1 MKKVLVAYVSM
12 TGYTQKM
19 AENIVEGI
27 RQSGNE
33 AVLKKVLE
41 LKDPEALKG
50 YDGYFFGSPTYY
62 RNMTAEMQ
70 DFLIFARMANLS
82 GKMCGAFG
90 SYMFSGEAGKLIFET
105 MEFVFKMDMLE
116 LGSLDLKEPVVPTEE
131 GIMECRNYGKAMGER
146 LARLP

>member
-1 MKKVLVAYVSM
+1 MKKVLVAYMSM

-19 AENIVEGI
+19 AESIVEGI
-27 RQSGNE
+27 QESGNE

-41 LKDPEALKG
+41 LKDPESLKG
-50 YDGYFFGSPTYY
+50 YDGYIFGSPTYY

-70 DFLIFARMANLS
+70 DFLLSSRMANLS
-82 GKMCGAFG
+82 GKVGGAFG

-105 MEFVFKMDMLE
+105 MEFVFKMDMLA

-131 GIMECRNYGKAMGER
+131 GIMECRNYGEAMGER
-146 LARLP
+146 LAK